1 VLQQSFTMVPREYYL
16 RRLNKFVKWTKD
28 GFVDELGP
36 CSIEYINNNMICLEK
51 DVGYKFKPGFIDAS
65 NADSNTSVSEDEAEG
80 GAEEEEEEEEEERSD
95 REERSESDRSSD
107 ESDVEGD
114 EEEEEERS
122 DREERSESDRS
133 SDESDVEG
141 DESNSVKSSP
151 SYPCPV
157 CGIRFVFMSQI
168 CTHMKAA
175 HRQNPS
181 KLHPSCEPFKSDNA
195 CRTVIQP
202 SYDVKPVNQQSISCS
217 DCGQTFANS
226 CNLLRHIKCQHS
238 EKKFKCPACGRAFS
252 RLDNMKFHRRIC
264 KKQYV
269 GLQASPMATTSL

>member
-1 VLQQSFTMVPREYYL
+1 MVPKEYYL
-16 RRLNKFVKWTKD
+16 RKLNKFVKWTND

-51 DVGYKFKPGFIDAS
+51 DTGHRFKPGFIAVS
-65 NADSNTSVSEDEAEG
+65 NDDDDDDSNTSVSEDESEAE
-80 GAEEEEEEEEEERSD
+80 AEEAEEEEEEEERS
-95 REERSESDRSSD
+95 ESDRNNE
-107 ESDVEGD
+107 ESDVED
-114 EEEEEERS
+114 
-122 DREERSESDRS
+122 
-133 SDESDVEG
+133 DESD
-141 DESNSVKSSP
+141 SVKSSP

-168 CTHMKAA
+168 CTHMKVV

-181 KLHPSCEPFKSDNA
+181 KLRPSSEPFNSDNA

-202 SYDVKPVNQQSISCS
+202 SYDIKPVKQQSLSCS

-252 RLDNMKFHRRIC
+252 RLDNMKFHSRIC
-264 KKQYV
+264 KKKYV
-269 GLQASPMATTSL
+269 GLQAISMSTTPVHHSTASVQ